1 MYSKLELS
9 RLLGAKS
16 LEQIMSFQ
24 DAFKR
29 SSRISAVKKL
39 GFSRRSLNSSLLDS
53 FQLSKQEKSIIVV
66 QSKDRRT
73 V

>member
-1 MYSKLELS
+1 
-9 RLLGAKS
+9 
-16 LEQIMSFQ
+16 MSFQ